1 MSNWSF
7 EYITVSLYTMSK
19 SSTVL
24 FILGF
29 SLLFRLE
36 KFRPSLLV
44 VVLFISGGLFLFT
57 YHSTEFNLIGF
68 ILVMTATFLSGLRW
82 TLTQLVVQKE
92 GLGLRNPLD
101 MMFHIEPW
109 MIISLLPLSASFEGL
124 RIVSTKQFF
133 RYEHISVALKNC
145 GWALIGAILAFFM
158 EIAEFLLISNTS
170 SLTLSIAGIFKEI
183 IVLFLAAEIN
193 GDHISILNAV
203 GFIICLCGMCFHIFL
218 KNHQRYE
225 DTNKVEELNEEA
237 IQMLDSHGDANTSSD
252 EETHFSNPP

>member
-1 MSNWSF
+1 M
-7 EYITVSLYTMSK
+7 
-19 SSTVL
+19 
-24 FILGF
+24 
-29 SLLFRLE
+29 
-36 KFRPSLLV
+36 
-44 VVLFISGGLFLFT
+44 
-57 YHSTEFNLIGF
+57 
-68 ILVMTATFLSGLRW
+68 LVMTATFLSGLRW
-82 TLTQLVVQKE
+82 TLTQLVAQKE
-92 GLGLRNPLD
+92 GLGLSNPLD
-101 MMFHIEPW
+101 MMYHIEPW
-109 MIISLLPLSASFEGL
+109 MILSLLPLSASFEGL

-203 GFIICLCGMCFHIFL
+203 GFFICLCGMCFHIFL
-218 KNHQRYE
+218 KNYRRYE

-237 IQMLDSHGDANTSSD
+237 IEMLNSHGDPNTSSD